1 MGVETIVAKLI
12 ESTEDKVV
20 FLYDAD
26 LLFDQMTKSK
36 SGIVEFDYCVF
47 DSVASEVGAA
57 FILQNLSN
65 NHIRIIQE
73 PKIKDINDYGI
84 DTIPFTIFREILNKY
99 YHTNHIPGFA
109 VYFSK
114 CFLEQALQVDIVR
127 EMFIKKN
134 VASEETINDLLG
146 IKKSDKEYH

>member
-47 DSVASEVGAA
+47 DSVAS
-57 FILQNLSN
+57 
-65 NHIRIIQE
+65 
-73 PKIKDINDYGI
+73 
-84 DTIPFTIFREILNKY
+84 
-99 YHTNHIPGFA
+99 
-109 VYFSK
+109 
-114 CFLEQALQVDIVR
+114 
-127 EMFIKKN
+127 
-134 VASEETINDLLG
+134 
-146 IKKSDKEYH
+146 